1 MIGLFRLRRT
11 ITFGT
16 AESRL
21 FDQDTFYKTF
31 LRDLHYCRSEVVIES
46 PFITRKRM
54 LELLPVLRKLK
65 RRGVQVVINTR
76 HPDEHDEPFA
86 SQAKAAITE
95 LMDLGARVLYTGGHH
110 RKLAII
116 DKELVWEGSLNILSY
131 SDSCEIMRRIA
142 SPEMAEELI
151 RFLRLNKYLGK
162 VPDERF

>member
-1 MIGLFRLRRT
+1 MIGLFRRRSM
-11 ITFGT
+11 TFGT

-31 LRDLHYCRSEVVIES
+31 LRDLHYCRDEVIIES
-46 PFITRKRM
+46 PFITRKRVV
-54 LELLPVLRKLK
+54 EILPVLRKLK
-65 RRGVQVVINTR
+65 RRSVRVVINTR

-86 SQAKAAITE
+86 SQARSAIME
-95 LMDLGARVLYTGGHH
+95 LMDFGIRVLYTGGHH

-116 DKELVWEGSLNILSY
+116 DKEVIWEGSLNILSY